1 MTYKIYPFRRDNK
14 YRFYVRFEDENGEER
29 NLSTGVTMPL
39 RHTNKQRKEA
49 EKQAQKEAKKRV
61 LKAMGM
67 HNPAVRQQIQKLR
80 EFLNQTYYPYLK
92 TNRAKSTVT
101 SYQIAHREFLR
112 ICGNRPLE
120 VYNKTHFNDYKIH
133 RYNEDGIKK
142 TTINIELRSIKAA
155 FSWAYKQDYITH
167 FAFKG
172 QEYMFDVP
180 STRREFKDYELQRLF
195 KQTEGKM
202 IGLAIQ
208 LAYYT
213 GMRQGELTDTTWRMI
228 NHKQR
233 YIHLPGKVTKSGK
246 PRQVPLNSKAF
257 NIVKILENILK
268 NKRSKHPQ
276 WYKNKPFEE
285 CYLLQK
291 ERGFGKYQKRSVQD
305 MFRKEMNKAELPKE
319 LKFHC
324 LRHSFATNCLENGGN
339 MYGVSKIMGHSTP
352 QVTSDFYDHTTALN
366 YRSVAEL
373 LC

>member
-1 MTYKIYPFRRDNK
+1 MTYKIYPFRRDNV
-14 YRFYVRFEDENGEER
+14 YRYYVRFEDEHGEER
-29 NLSTGVTMPL
+29 NLSTGVTLPL

-49 EKQAQKEAKKRV
+49 EKKAQKAAKKRV

-67 HNPAVRQQIQKLR
+67 HNPAVRQQIQTLR
-80 EFLNQTYYPYLK
+80 EFLDTTYYPYLK
-92 TNRAKSTVT
+92 TNRAQSTVT

-120 VYNKTHFNDYKIH
+120 AYNKTHLNDYKIQ
-133 RYNEDGIKK
+133 RYNKDGIKK

-180 STRREFKDYELQRLF
+180 STRREFKDYELKRLF

-202 IGLAIQ
+202 IGLAIR

-213 GMRQGELTDTTWRMI
+213 GLRVGELAETRWRMV
-228 NHKQR
+228 NVEQR
-233 YIHLPGKVTKSGK
+233 YIHLPGKLTKSGK
-246 PRQVPLNSKAF
+246 HRQVPLSSKAF
-257 NIVKILENILK
+257 NIVKILEHVLK
-268 NKRSKHPQ
+268 SKRSQYPK
-276 WYKNKPFEE
+276 WFKNKPFEE

-291 ERGFGKYQKRSVQD
+291 ERGIGKYQTRSVQD
-305 MFRKEMNKAELPKE
+305 MFRKEMNKAGLPKE

-339 MYGVSKIMGHSTP
+339 MYGLSKIMGHSTP

-366 YRSVAEL
+366 YRSVVEL